1 METSQT
7 HSRTVH
13 HAYYAK
19 KRRVVED
26 ATTIPEA
33 FERITPSNPMMNV
46 EAEATS
52 RYEDIIQ
59 QQLLETSSS
68 SLEWDQ
74 ATSRS
79 EDIIQQQFLE
89 TSSSSLALDPF
100 YGSQDV
106 ITERTYGRARM
117 DYDIKAKRFPWIQ
130 EEIDYFH
137 NYFRTIEPYLNEE
150 QRKQKYATCL
160 ATIKGEG
167 DQVGQY
173 FHPHHLENSDRLK
186 TGYLKAL
193 ESYKG

>member
-33 FERITPSNPMMNV
+33 FERITTSHPMMNV
-46 EAEATS
+46 EADATS

-59 QQLLETSSS
+59 QQ
-68 SLEWDQ
+68 Q
-74 ATSRS
+74 Y

-100 YGSQDV
+100 QSR
-106 ITERTYGRARM
+106 IYGRGRM
-117 DYDIKAKRFPWIQ
+117 DFDIKAKRFPWIQ
-130 EEIDYFH
+130 EEIEYFH
-137 NYFRTIEPYLNEE
+137 LYFRTIEPYLTED
-150 QRKQKYATCL
+150 QLKHKYATCL
-160 ATIKGEG
+160 ATIRGEG